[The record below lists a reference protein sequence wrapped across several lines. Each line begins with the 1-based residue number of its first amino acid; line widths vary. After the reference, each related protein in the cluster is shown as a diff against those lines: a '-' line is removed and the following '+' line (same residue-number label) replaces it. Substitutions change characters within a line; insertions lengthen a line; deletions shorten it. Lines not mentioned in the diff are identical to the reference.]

1 MVACP
6 PFMRVHACECVQ
18 ACMQWHT
25 MPPQPPGTLGH
36 HNPWHA
42 LACWHPGIGTHSP
55 AGTLALV
62 PTRLLEPW
70 HWYLLACWHP
80 GTGTH
85 SPAGDPP
92 VPCRH
97 PGTPWHPLAC
107 WGSTIFCPPVP
118 CRHSGTLPTRLLG
131 IHESPLHTLAP
142 YPLACWGSISM
153 ASARL
158 TPNSCGSNRSTSP
171 RKEPKRAGAASAD
184 PGLDCR
190 SRSHLGRSREQW
202 AAHVCHVLVI

>member
-62 PTRLLEPW
+62 PTRLLAPW
-70 HWYLLACWHP
+70 H
-80 GTGTH
+80 
-85 SPAGDPP
+85 
-92 VPCRH
+92 
-97 PGTPWHPLAC
+97 WHPLAC
-107 WGSTIFCPPVP
+107 WGSTSPLQTPRHPLAPTCLLGIHHILSTSPLQTLWHPTHSSAGDPRVPPSYP
-118 CRHSGTLPTRLLG
+118 GTLPTRLLG
-131 IHESPLHTLAP
+131 IHQYGLSPADAKQLRLKQVHVAQEG
-142 YPLACWGSISM
+142 AKAGGS
-153 ASARL
+153 
-158 TPNSCGSNRSTSP
+158 C
-171 RKEPKRAGAASAD
+171 
-184 PGLDCR
+184 
-190 SRSHLGRSREQW
+190 LG
-202 AAHVCHVLVI
+202 